1 MGAVSVAMPTHVPTA
16 MAAVTAAVPSEV
28 QRAAESEKRPPES
41 EMAVVGMPTDMP
53 PAVEDAPPAE
63 VAAAVKANVA
73 GPEPPD
79 PVRGRR
85 RSKPSAHPCRRRGH
99 ERSADQHRRR
109 KQQGR

>member
-1 MGAVSVAMPTHVPTA
+1 MPTHVRTA
-16 MAAVTAAVPSEV
+16 MAAVEPEV
-28 QRAAESEKRPPES
+28 QRPEPEHAPEAKMPMAGVPPD
-41 EMAVVGMPTDMP
+41 VPT
-53 PAVEDAPPAE
+53 AVEDAPPAE
-63 VAAAVKANVA
+63 VTAAVKANVA

-85 RSKPSAHPCRRRGH
+85 RSKPSAHPGGRRGH